1 MDIHHIRY
9 FLAVCETRNFTRAAE
24 TCNVTQPAL
33 SRAIQSLEEEVGGL
47 LFRRE
52 RNMTELTE
60 LGILMQ
66 PRMRDVLQG
75 VTDVRREAKR
85 FMTLEKA
92 DMVLGVMCTLG
103 PTRFTAM
110 LSAFRGTYPG
120 ISLSLVE
127 GDPRSLLRRLEE
139 GQIDAAILA
148 QPDAFQERIA
158 AIPLYPERFTVAM
171 PAGHRLTRHDRVP
184 MAALDGEKYLER
196 LNCEYREHIEDHMRG
211 SGCRVT
217 SVYESERD
225 DWIQSMV
232 AEGFGVSILP
242 EFSAVVPGIVTRP
255 LADPDIS
262 RSISLVTIAGRRYSP
277 ALATFVKAVKS
288 FNWNLRVIEPGRDAA

>member
-24 TCNVTQPAL
+24 ACNVTQPAL

-66 PRMRDVLQG
+66 PRLREVIQG
-75 VTDVRREAKR
+75 VADVRHEAR
-85 FMTLEKA
+85 QFMTLEKA

-103 PTRFTAM
+103 PARFTAM
-110 LSAFRGTYPG
+110 LGAFRSAYPG
-120 ISLSLVE
+120 ISISLVE
-127 GDPRSLLRRLEE
+127 GDPLSLLRRLEE

-148 QPDAFQERIA
+148 QPDALPERIA
-158 AIPLYPERFTVAM
+158 AIPLYRERFVVAM
-171 PAGHRLTRHDRVP
+171 PPGHRLHRHDHVP
-184 MAALDGEKYLER
+184 MAAIGGERYLER
-196 LNCEYREHIEDHMRG
+196 LNCEYRNHIEDHMRRR
-211 SGCRVT
+211 GCRVI

-262 RSISLVTIAGRRYSP
+262 RLIGLVTVAGRRYSP
-277 ALATFVKAVKS
+277 AVATFIKSVKA
-288 FNWNLRVIEPGRDAA
+288 FDWNRSIAAPGRNAA